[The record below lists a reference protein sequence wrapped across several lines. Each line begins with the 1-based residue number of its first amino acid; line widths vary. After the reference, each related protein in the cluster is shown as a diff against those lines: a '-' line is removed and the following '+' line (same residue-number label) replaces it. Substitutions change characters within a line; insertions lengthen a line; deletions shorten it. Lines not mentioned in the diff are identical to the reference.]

1 MTDLPPFPGFRPDA
15 LRFLADLRDNND
27 REWFKPRKDTFD
39 DELMWPARC
48 LVADVAGR
56 AARAG
61 VPLTA
66 DPAKAI
72 FRIYRDTRFS
82 KNKAPYK
89 THVGLVWARPGQKSG
104 DQGALYAHVEPGGS
118 FLGAGFWAPDSALLR
133 RFRERIAADPAGW
146 LTAVAEVRGADVD
159 GGPITVEGREP
170 LKRMPRGYE
179 SFADSDV
186 ADALRWKGAV
196 ATLPVPDEAVQRPD
210 FAARVV
216 AFAQAA
222 LPLLAWGWAAG
233 EPAGA

>member
-1 MTDLPPFPGFRPDA
+1 MTDLPPFPGFRADA
-15 LRFLADLRDNND
+15 LRFLADLRENND

-48 LVADVAGR
+48 LVAEVAAE

-61 VPLTA
+61 IPLTA
-66 DPAKAI
+66 DPAKGV

-89 THVGLVWARPGQKSG
+89 THVGLAWTRSG
-104 DQGALYAHVEPGGS
+104 RKGDEGGLYAHVEPGGS
-118 FLGAGFWAPDSALLR
+118 FVAAGFWQPEPALLR
-133 RFRERIAADPAGW
+133 RFRERIAGDPAAW
-146 LTAVAEVRGADVD
+146 LAAVAEVEAADIDGAHPRVA
-159 GGPITVEGREP
+159 PSEA

-179 SFADSDV
+179 TLADSDV

-196 ATLPVPDEAVQRPD
+196 ATLPVADDAVQRPD

-216 AFAQAA
+216 AFAHAA
-222 LPLLAWGWAAG
+222 MPLLVWGWAAG
-233 EPAGA
+233 EPAGT